1 MHPITPE
8 RLRAAYESATQFDH
22 PLISYITTDQFSAEY
37 PERPDWAIGPFRR
50 DDSLTFTQPATWN
63 DPTGIGWTDGFIFNP
78 SLLVEDDTLHLFYR
92 ASPRKESMCSRIGL
106 AHYTRETGWVDDPA
120 NPILFPTLDNEVLS
134 VEDPKIYKADD
145 GRYVLFYN
153 GIWDFEGTEEAERY
167 PSFGHP
173 LENIGCDIMVAVSD
187 DLVHWEKRGIVVP
200 YEISRLWVKGAVI
213 PRTTRGEAVRIG
225 GEYLM
230 YLSEGC
236 NGVRYVGHSDDLV
249 TWRFEQQDYLDLSE
263 YGGTLFE
270 VACAVTGHDD
280 SGDLVLDF
288 FYQDAD
294 GELAAAQALYSVD
307 APFTQRELHRGGS
320 LAWGGLAG
328 FDGGVYFAQG
338 WDAAEGSRE
347 LYFYRAVAGDDE

>member
-1 MHPITPE
+1 MHPLTRE
-8 RLRAAYESATQFDH
+8 RLSEAYQANLRFDD
-22 PLISYITTDQFSAEY
+22 PLISYITTDQFSAVY
-37 PERPDWAIGPFRR
+37 PERPDWAIGPFRK
-50 DDSLTFTQPATWN
+50 DDSLTFHQPAPWP
-63 DPTGIGWTDGFIFNP
+63 DPTDIGWTDGFIFNP
-78 SLLVEDDTLHLFYR
+78 SLLVEGDTLHLFYR
-92 ASPRKESMCSRIGL
+92 ASPRKESMGSRIGI

-120 NPILFPTLDNEVLS
+120 NPILFPTRDNEVLS
-134 VEDPKIYKADD
+134 VEDPKVYKGDD

-153 GIWDFEGTEEAERY
+153 GIWDFAGTEEAERY

-173 LENIGCDIMVAVSD
+173 LEDIGCDIMVAVSD

-213 PRTTRGEAVRIG
+213 PRNTRGEAIRIG

-249 TWRFEQQDYLDLSE
+249 TWRFEKQDYLDLSE

-288 FYQDAD
+288 FYQDAA

-307 APFTQRELHRGGS
+307 APFTQRALHRGGS
-320 LAWGGLAG
+320 LAWGGLAE

-347 LYFYRAVAGDDE
+347 LYFYRAEAAGHE